1 MPGSH
6 VRPARP
12 RDPEDP
18 FDFTVAELRAAYL
31 AGRLTPTAYVESLL
45 DRIDTF
51 EPELNAFITVTAD
64 LALEQAR
71 EAERRLAEGGEEA
84 FRAAPLLGVP
94 VTIKDNFDLAGVR
107 TTAGSALRR
116 DRRAAADAAVVAR
129 WRRAGA
135 VILGKTNL
143 HEFAWGATT
152 ENPHFG
158 PARNPW
164 DPRRSP
170 GGSSG
175 GAAAAL
181 AAGLGVL
188 ALGSDTGG
196 SVRIPAALCGLVG
209 IKPTNGALP
218 ADGLVP
224 LAASLDCPGVLARTA
239 ADAAWGLAAL
249 AAGDGGGQAGAGTVA
264 SPVAAPAAT
273 PAATPVATPV
283 AAPPGWAASLLAA
296 AASPAGSLAG
306 LRVGVPRDPFWH
318 DLNDDH
324 ADRIEE
330 ALAWLRDRGAV
341 VEEIGAPFLAEATV
355 HQGVIARFE
364 AFAALGEDWRRRP
377 EGFGPDVA
385 ARLRAAAV
393 TTRADYELALQ
404 GRARLVAEAR
414 AAFER
419 HDLLAL
425 PTTRTTAP
433 KIGSYLKED
442 GYDEARDGELR
453 RVLLS
458 NTAPFNLVGAP
469 AITVPAGVGA
479 AGLPVGLQLVAP
491 WWEEARLLRAAAA
504 WERDHPPQLPAIEGE
519 DGRNPRLD

>member
-1 MPGSH
+1 MAGSH

-12 RDPEDP
+12 RDPDDP
-18 FDFTVAELRAAYL
+18 FDFTVTELRAAYL

-45 DRIDTF
+45 DRIDAF
-51 EPELNAFITVTAD
+51 EPDLNAFITVTAD

-84 FRAAPLLGVP
+84 YRDAPLLGVP
-94 VTIKDNFDLAGVR
+94 VTIKDNFDVAGVR
-107 TTAGSALRR
+107 TTAGSPLRR
-116 DRRAAADAAVVAR
+116 GHRAAADAEAVAR

-135 VILGKTNL
+135 IFLGKTNL

-181 AAGLGVL
+181 AAGIGIL

-209 IKPTNGALP
+209 IKPTNGAIP
-218 ADGLVP
+218 AGGLVP
-224 LAASLDCPGVLARTA
+224 LAASLDCPGVLARTT

-249 AAGDGGGQAGAGTVA
+249 AADDGRRTGAGAGDAAA
-264 SPVAAPAAT
+264 SGGEDS
-273 PAATPVATPV
+273 
-283 AAPPGWAASLLAA
+283 AAPPAPPGGWAASILAA
-296 AASPAGSLAG
+296 AESPAGSLAG
-306 LRVGVPRDPFWH
+306 LRVGVPREPFWN
-318 DLNDDH
+318 DLNDDL

-330 ALAWLRDRGAV
+330 AIAWFRDQGAV
-341 VEEIGAPFLAEATV
+341 VEDMRAPFLADAMV
-355 HQGVIARFE
+355 HQGVIARYE
-364 AFAALGEDWRRRP
+364 AFAHLRHDWRRRP

-385 ARLRAAAV
+385 ARLRAGEA
-393 TTRADYELALQ
+393 TSLRDFELARQ
-404 GRARLVAEAR
+404 GRARLIEEAR
-414 AAFER
+414 AAFGR
-419 HDLLAL
+419 YHLLAL
-425 PTTRTTAP
+425 PATRTTAP
-433 KIGSYLKED
+433 RIGSYLKED
-442 GYDEARDGELR
+442 GYDEARDNELR
-453 RVLLS
+453 RLLLS
-458 NTAPFNLVGAP
+458 NTGPFNLVGTP
-469 AITVPAGVGA
+469 ALTVCAGLGA

-491 WWEEARLLRAAAA
+491 WWEEARLLSAAAA
-504 WERDHPPQLPAIEGE
+504 WERDHPVRLPRIEG
-519 DGRNPRLD
+519 